1 MDFGL
6 SASQQKFKDE
16 VVAFVDGW
24 DKEQIKALERDSLF
38 PVDLYRALSER
49 GWAGVMVPPEFGGM
63 GLGAIEMAIIT
74 EEFGRLGFSGLALT
88 LHGQRTL
95 LKLGTPAQQQKYVPG
110 LTRGDI
116 LSAIVVSEPD
126 VGSSLK
132 HMKTRA
138 TRHGDHFIVNGL
150 KHHITLG
157 EEASLYITFT
167 LTDKGLT
174 TFLIDR
180 HSPGIRVKKLDAI
193 GWCLEPHYEVEF
205 VDVRVPADHLLGAE
219 GQGIQT
225 FFASFNLTRICNASH
240 LIGVAR
246 SAIEDAVRYATQ
258 RTVGDSKVADFQGI
272 QWMIADL
279 AVKLQSAQLVRDKAA
294 WMEDAGLK
302 HETET
307 AMAKLLAVELVDAA
321 ANKAFSI
328 VGGYGSYRTTSFERY
343 LRDAKIGHVTGG
355 SPEIMRNNIARAV
368 LREFGYRPPKAG

>member
-1 MDFGL
+1 MDFAL
-6 SASQQKFKDE
+6 TEKQKSFKAE
-16 VVAFVDGW
+16 VAAFVDGW
-24 DKEQIKALERDSLF
+24 DKAQIKALERDSLF
-38 PVDLYRALSER
+38 PQDLYRALSAR
-49 GWAGVMVPPEFGGM
+49 GWAGVMVPASFGGM

-74 EEFGRLGFSGLALT
+74 EEFGRIGFSGLALT

-95 LKLGTPAQQQKYVPG
+95 LKLGTPAQQQKYLPG
-110 LTRGDI
+110 LTRGEL

-132 HMKTRA
+132 HMKTTA
-138 TRHGDHFIVNGL
+138 TRRDGFYIINGL

-157 EEASLYITFT
+157 DEASLYITFT
-167 LTDKGLT
+167 LTEKGLT
-174 TFLIDR
+174 TFLVDR
-180 HSPGIRVKKLDAI
+180 HAPGIRVKKLDAI
-193 GWCLEPHYEVEF
+193 GWCLEPHYEVAF
-205 VDVRVPADHLLGAE
+205 DDVRVPADQMLGAE

-246 SAIEDAVRYATQ
+246 SAIDDAVAYATR

-279 AVKLQSAQLVRDKAA
+279 AVKLQTAQLVRDKAA

-368 LREFGYRPPKAG
+368 LREHGYRPPKAG

>member
-6 SASQQKFKDE
+6 TARQQKFKE
-16 VVAFVDGW
+16 EIVAFVDGW

-38 PVDLYRALSER
+38 PRELYAALSKR
-49 GWAGVMVPPEFGGM
+49 GWAGVMVPPDFGGM

-74 EEFGRLGFSGLALT
+74 EEFGRIGFSGLALT

-110 LTRGDI
+110 LTRGEL

-132 HMKTRA
+132 HMKTTAKRN
-138 TRHGDHFIVNGL
+138 GDHYIVNGL

-157 EEASLYITFT
+157 DEASLYITFT
-167 LTDKGLT
+167 VTDKGLT
-174 TFLIDR
+174 TLLIDR
-180 HSPGIRVKKLDAI
+180 HSPGIHVKKLDAI
-193 GWCLEPHYEVEF
+193 GWCLEPHYEVVF
-205 VDVRVPADHLLGAE
+205 DNVRVPADHLLGGE

-258 RTVGDSKVADFQGI
+258 RSVGDSKVADFQGI
-272 QWMIADL
+272 QWMIAEL
-279 AVKLQSAQLVRDKAA
+279 AVNLQTAQLVRDKAA

-368 LREFGYRPPKAG
+368 LREYGYRPPKAS

>member
-1 MDFGL
+1 M
-6 SASQQKFKDE
+6 
-16 VVAFVDGW
+16 
-24 DKEQIKALERDSLF
+24 
-38 PVDLYRALSER
+38 
-49 GWAGVMVPPEFGGM
+49 
-63 GLGAIEMAIIT
+63 EMAIIT
-74 EEFGRLGFSGLALT
+74 EEFGLIGFSGLALT

-95 LKLGTPAQQQKYVPG
+95 LKLGTPAQPQKYLPG
-110 LTRGDI
+110 LTRGEL

-132 HMKTRA
+132 HMKTTA
-138 TRHGDHFIVNGL
+138 TKKDGCYIINGL

-157 EEASLYITFT
+157 DEASLYIVFARTEN
-167 LTDKGLT
+167 GLT
-174 TFLIDR
+174 TILVDR
-180 HSPGIRVKKLDAI
+180 DSPGIRVRKLDAI
-193 GWCLEPHYEVEF
+193 GWCLEPHYEVVFE
-205 VDVRVPADHLLGAE
+205 DCRVPDSQLLGAE
-219 GQGIQT
+219 GQGLQT
-225 FFASFNLTRICNASH
+225 FFVSFNLTRICNASH

-246 SAIEDAVRYATQ
+246 SAIRDAVEYATR

-279 AVKLQSAQLVRDKAA
+279 AVKLETARLVRDKAA

-368 LREFGYRPPKAG
+368 LREYGYRPPRAV